1 VSVHAVASE
10 LIRAAP
16 ERVSAMYR
24 DYRRWPEL
32 FPATIRGAR
41 LIRENDTTQAIEV
54 DHRQAG
60 RVLNLLT
67 VLSADEMRL
76 EEFQP
81 HYEARF
87 TSRFEATPEGTRFT
101 IVADV
106 QLKGA
111 LRLLSLIARPFVRRR
126 IAKHVLRP
134 LKARAEALPPLG
146 GPGQPERG
154 HGAAPG
160 APPVR

>member
-16 ERVSAMYR
+16 DRVSAMYR

-32 FPATIRGAR
+32 FPATIRGTR

-54 DHRQAG
+54 DHRRAG

-67 VLSADEMRL
+67 VLAPDEIRL
-76 EEFQP
+76 EEFNP
-81 HYEARF
+81 RYEARF
-87 TSRFEATPEGTRFT
+87 TNKFEPVPEGTRLTVF
-101 IVADV
+101 ADV
-106 QLKGA
+106 QLKGIV
-111 LRLLSLIARPFVRRR
+111 RLLSLIALPFVRWR
-126 IAKHVLRP
+126 IAKFVLRP
-134 LKARAEALPPLG
+134 LKMRAEALPPP
-146 GPGQPERG
+146 GPPAPPNRGQ
-154 HGAAPG
+154 GAAPG